1 MQQRKAPL
9 RDAAIPVEHVVRAAV
24 ALHTHTLN
32 PLPRFGGCLV
42 VGSAL
47 SWGFEKGRMRHKS
60 SAALAGPTAA
70 RSMLRVRLL
79 RYCCFGRP
87 NSQPPRF
94 LKHQLSLLVVD
105 VTGCVALPHSHS
117 VFSFLSCPYT
127 TPRILSDWHGHGLDC
142 RTSLATLFLL
152 GLFFFCSRL
161 RLPCCWLHPP
171 AAPPM
176 ELRMHLGSGCGAVGF
191 RGLFGLITPLS
202 ESAPHCLSQFVFPI
216 ISI

>member
-1 MQQRKAPL
+1 MGEEAQTLNQQPGCDSDAHMQQRKAPL

-70 RSMLRVRLL
+70 RSMSRVRLL

-105 VTGCVALPHSHS
+105 ATGCVALPHSHS

-127 TPRILSDWHGHGLDC
+127 HPPHFVGLARTQPRLPDVPCNPFFVRS
-142 RTSLATLFLL
+142 
-152 GLFFFCSRL
+152 FFCVRASAS
-161 RLPCCWLHPP
+161 P
-171 AAPPM
+171 AAGYTRPPRRRWSCGCISGADVAP
-176 ELRMHLGSGCGAVGF
+176 LALGGCSV
-191 RGLFGLITPLS
+191 
-202 ESAPHCLSQFVFPI
+202 
-216 ISI
+216 